1 MSETILSDPKLL
13 TQLKRLQYRQQI
25 VPMALLVLSF
35 LIGFII
41 PIADLRYI
49 SIAMSVIAVA
59 WYTWIGMCHRF
70 KHRIPRP
77 ETEELLS
84 PVTGRVKQVKSS
96 MDTYQLKIGKHA
108 LDCVEIRCP
117 HPSCRWEDDN
127 LRLDYQGQSMVFR
140 FEGGHIVKIS
150 PIALNPGEVIGFLI
164 GSASCHLILPR
175 TMPCLVKPHDICE
188 AGITPLL
195 P

>member
-1 MSETILSDPKLL
+1 MPEMILSDPKLL
-13 TQLKRLQYRQQI
+13 AQLKKQQYRRQL

-35 LIGFII
+35 LIGFIV
-41 PIADLRYI
+41 PNADLRYV
-49 SIAMSVIAVA
+49 SITMSVIAVS
-59 WYTWIGMCHRF
+59 WYAYEGMCHRF
-70 KHRIPRP
+70 KNRIPRP

-84 PVTGRVKQVKSS
+84 PITGRVKQVKSS

-117 HPSCRWEDDN
+117 HPSCSWEDSS
-127 LRLDYQGQSMVFR
+127 LRLEYQGQNMVFR
-140 FEGGHIVKIS
+140 FEGGHIEKVS
-150 PIALNPGEVIGFLI
+150 PLVMNPGEVIGFFI
-164 GSASCHLILPR
+164 GSGSCNLILPR
-175 TMPCLVKPHDICE
+175 TMPCLVKPHDVCE